1 MACFTASV
9 ARGETLT
16 KPTILRVPDAQ
27 RSNINHGGEPIGLSK
42 EQTQQIFQGMEKAV
56 QFGTAQ
62 LCKIPGIR
70 IAAKTGTAQVKD
82 SDRNSPTFGQKLT
95 LAWFIG
101 FAPVE
106 KPSIAISICVEGT
119 DPNDNYQ
126 GGTTAAPIARNLFW
140 TYFAK
145 KSQQQ
150 LTQTP

>member
-9 ARGETLT
+9 ARGETLA
-16 KPTILRVPDAQ
+16 KPTILVPDALW
-27 RSNINHGGEPIGLSK
+27 PISTMERTLGLS

-106 KPSIAISICVEGT
+106 KPSIAIAICVEGT

>member
-1 MACFTASV
+1 MSDPHFQQM
-9 ARGETLT
+9 LT
-16 KPTILRVPDAQ
+16 
-27 RSNINHGGEPIGLSK
+27 
-42 EQTQQIFQGMEKAV
+42 GMEQAV

-82 SDRNSPTFGQKLT
+82 SDRKSATFGEKLT

-101 FAPVE
+101 FAPVDN
-106 KPSIAISICVEGT
+106 PSIAIAICVEGT
-119 DPNDNYQ
+119 DPDDNYQ

-145 KSQQQ
+145 KSKQR
-150 LTQTP
+150 LTQRN